1 MESKPTI
8 LEIVITECN
17 KNFKKENEYNRYI
30 NRSFIRHQI
39 EAAGYSVLSYDK
51 VRRKLE
57 LAGYLLYRI
66 DVYGGTTPGY
76 YQIVKEIPVNTTMAD
91 LERII
96 MRKRQTARFGL

>member
-8 LEIVITECN
+8 LEIVIAECN
-17 KNFKKENEYNRYI
+17 KNFEKEHAYNRYV

-39 EAAGYSVLSYDK
+39 EAADYSVLSYDK

-57 LAGYLLYRI
+57 LAGYLELSR
-66 DVYGGTTPGY
+66 YGSAGFY
-76 YQIVKEIPVNTTMAD
+76 HIIKEIPEETKMAD

-96 MRKRQTARFGL
+96 MRKRQTVRFGL

>member
-1 MESKPTI
+1 MESKKPTV

-17 KNFKKENEYNRYI
+17 KNFKKEHVYNRYV

-57 LAGYLLYRI
+57 LAGYLKFSENGSAGFYHI
-66 DVYGGTTPGY
+66 
-76 YQIVKEIPVNTTMAD
+76 IKEIPVNTKMAD

-96 MRKRQTARFGL
+96 MRNRQTKRFGL